1 MFSAFEKNVSSTRGT
16 VVGNASVNTFTHRE
30 IPGRY
35 TVTGSLSGRLVVLMS
50 LLRIGRKWTMSS
62 LWVCTTPSSNT
73 RWRSDRPGESWDT
86 FGMKFWDEEKK
97 NEFSM
102 LKCESF
108 LLCWYCLSIFL
119 QGVIWRNKTNIHY
132 TSTIKG
138 TATFATP
145 FIFLLNSHGKK
156 DKCEK
161 FTHSPNSIEGPTCF
175 DFTSAQ
181 NFVGLC

>member
-1 MFSAFEKNVSSTRGT
+1 MRSQEGIQWR
-16 VVGNASVNTFTHRE
+16 
-30 IPGRY
+30 GRY
-35 TVTGSLSGRLVVLMS
+35 RECWWSWWACQGSAESGRWAAS
-50 LLRIGRKWTMSS
+50 ECAPRHRPT
-62 LWVCTTPSSNT
+62 
-73 RWRSDRPGESWDT
+73 PGEGRTVQGSPEILLIWN
-86 FGMKFWDEEKK
+86 FEMKKRK
-97 NEFSM
+97 NDCSIW
-102 LKCESF
+102 KCESF

-161 FTHSPNSIEGPTCF
+161 FTHSPNSREGPTCF

>member
-1 MFSAFEKNVSSTRGT
+1 MRS
-16 VVGNASVNTFTHRE
+16 RE
-30 IPGRY
+30 GIRWRGRY
-35 TVTGSLSGRLVVLMS
+35 REGWWS
-50 LLRIGRKWTMSS
+50 W
-62 LWVCTTPSSNT
+62 WVCQGSAESA
-73 RWRSDRPGESWDT
+73 RWAACECAPRHRPTPGEGRTVQESPEILLIWN
-86 FGMKFWDEEKK
+86 FEMKKRKSD
-97 NEFSM
+97 FSM
-102 LKCESF
+102 FKCESF